1 MIDLDDRRPSAPA
14 RVCAAAAPDG
24 TTRATAARYLLTP
37 AQLGESL
44 AMAAPPSLRNA
55 VVAGMQATLAV
66 VVALVCFHHSPWPQL
81 VGFGALGALASLF
94 GRYASRARR
103 RRTVFLSAF
112 LLAAAT
118 LATSAAAQA
127 GASPAAMVLV
137 LALMAGVSTVAVSSW
152 GLGGPGAVIVV
163 FAAGAALGAP
173 GSWEAVFARAA
184 ATAGGGMLA
193 WIICA
198 LTDRLRHEEPA
209 AGAFP
214 SDPPRPMA
222 HRLIAAGRIAVGAAV
237 AALLAHA
244 AGWQHPSWAAIGAT
258 AVMQG
263 GHLHI
268 TMSRALQRMAGTVVG
283 AGVAGA
289 ILAQSPSFW
298 VVVGL
303 IALFQFVTEII
314 IGYNYALGQI
324 TVTPMALLMT
334 HLAAPAMAGN
344 MAIERVF
351 DTVAGAAAGI
361 VLAVLFSS
369 LDDRAHL
376 ARHRGAATRGSDA
389 GLPGPAREP
398 A

>member
-1 MIDLDDRRPSAPA
+1 MIDEDDRRSPAPA
-14 RVCAAAAPDG
+14 RPRG
-24 TTRATAARYLLTP
+24 TTRANAARYLLTP
-37 AQLGESL
+37 AQLEESL
-44 AMAAPPSLRNA
+44 TMAVPPSVRNA

-66 VVALVCFHHSPWPQL
+66 VVALACFHYSPWPQL

-94 GRYASRARR
+94 GRYASRVRR
-103 RRTVFLSAF
+103 RRMVFLSA
-112 LLAAAT
+112 LLLVAAT
-118 LATSAAAQA
+118 LATSMAAQA
-127 GASPAAMVLV
+127 GASSTMMVLV
-137 LALMAGVSTVAVSSW
+137 LALVAGVSTVAVSSW
-152 GLGGPGAVIVV
+152 RLGGPGAVIIV
-163 FAAGAALGAP
+163 FAAGAALGAA

-184 ATAGGGMLA
+184 AAAAGGALA
-193 WIICA
+193 WIICV

-209 AGAFP
+209 TGTFP
-214 SDPPRPMA
+214 SDPPRPMR
-222 HRLIAAGRIAVGAAV
+222 HRLIAAGRIATGAAV

-283 AGVAGA
+283 ACVAGA

-298 VVVGL
+298 AVVGL

-344 MAIERVF
+344 MALERVF
-351 DTVAGAAAGI
+351 DTIVGAAAGI

-369 LDDRAHL
+369 LDDRAYL
-376 ARHRGAATRGSDA
+376 ARHRRAAGR
-389 GLPGPAREP
+389 
-398 A
+398 

>member
-1 MIDLDDRRPSAPA
+1 MIDEDDRRPLAPA
-14 RVCAAAAPDG
+14 RLRG

-37 AQLGESL
+37 AQLEESL
-44 AMAAPPSLRNA
+44 AMTAPPSLRNA

-66 VVALVCFHHSPWPQL
+66 VAALACFHYSPWPQL

-103 RRTVFLSAF
+103 RRMVFLSAF
-112 LLAAAT
+112 LLVAAT
-118 LATSAAAQA
+118 FVTSVAAHA
-127 GASPAAMVLV
+127 GASPTTMVLV
-137 LALMAGVSTVAVSSW
+137 LALVAGVSTVAVSSW
-152 GLGGPGAVIVV
+152 SLGGPGAVIIV
-163 FAAGAALGAP
+163 FAAGGA
-173 GSWEAVFARAA
+173 
-184 ATAGGGMLA
+184 LA
-193 WIICA
+193 WIVCV

-209 AGAFP
+209 TGAFP
-214 SDPPRPMA
+214 SDPPRPMR
-222 HRLIAAGRIAVGAAV
+222 HRLIAAGRIAAGAAV
-237 AALLAHA
+237 AALVAHA
-244 AGWQHPSWAAIGAT
+244 AGWEHPSWAAIGAT

-268 TMSRALQRMAGTVVG
+268 TMSRALQRMTGTIVG
-283 AGVAGA
+283 ACVAGA

-344 MAIERVF
+344 MALERVF
-351 DTVAGAAAGI
+351 ETIVGAAAGI

-369 LDDRAHL
+369 LDDRAYL
-376 ARHRGAATRGSDA
+376 ARHRKAAAQG
-389 GLPGPAREP
+389 
-398 A
+398 

>member
-1 MIDLDDRRPSAPA
+1 MIDEDDRRPPAPA
-14 RVCAAAAPDG
+14 RPRG

-37 AQLGESL
+37 AQLEESL
-44 AMAAPPSLRNA
+44 AMAAPPSVRNA
-55 VVAGMQATLAV
+55 VVAGLQATLAV
-66 VVALVCFHHSPWPQL
+66 VAALACFHYSPWPQL

-103 RRTVFLSAF
+103 RRMVFLSAF
-112 LLAAAT
+112 LLVAAT
-118 LATSAAAQA
+118 FVTSVAAHA
-127 GASPAAMVLV
+127 GASPTMMVLV
-137 LALMAGVSTVAVSSW
+137 LALVAGASTVAVSSW
-152 GLGGPGAVIVV
+152 SLGGPGAVIIV
-163 FAAGAALGAP
+163 FAAGAALGGA
-173 GSWEAVFARAA
+173 GSWEAVFAHAA
-184 ATAGGGMLA
+184 ATAAGGALA
-193 WIICA
+193 WIVCV

-209 AGAFP
+209 TGAFP
-214 SDPPRPMA
+214 SDPPRPMR

-237 AALLAHA
+237 AALVAHA

-268 TMSRALQRMAGTVVG
+268 TMSRALQRMAGTVAG
-283 AGVAGA
+283 ACLVGA

-303 IALFQFVTEII
+303 IAVFQFVTEII
-314 IGYNYALGQI
+314 IGYNYALGHI

-344 MAIERVF
+344 MALERVF
-351 DTVAGAAAGI
+351 DTIVGAAAGI

-369 LDDRAHL
+369 LDDRAYL
-376 ARHRGAATRGSDA
+376 ARHRGAAARG
-389 GLPGPAREP
+389 
-398 A
+398 